1 MNQTQKI
8 KNIVTKCV
16 EDITLECQII
26 NITNRTLQQILSACL
41 EDIEKILQEDKDKDK
56 DNDDKENILLD
67 VGVCCFCSGECNPLS
82 QSCGSC
88 SRGLSG
94 AALGL
99 PVPDHL
105 QQFLHR

>member
-1 MNQTQKI
+1 MDQTQKI

-16 EDITLECQII
+16 EDIIFEYQII
-26 NITNRTLQQILSACL
+26 YTNETLQLLSSCL
-41 EDIEKILQEDKDKDK
+41 EDIEKILQEDE
-56 DNDDKENILLD
+56 DNDENETSTPLD
-67 VGVCCFCSGECNPLS
+67 VGECCFCGGECNPLS